1 MIFYKKNIIFCFSHN
16 FFESKYFFMISFL
29 GKRSRA
35 ADAKNDQKFG
45 LTPSELRDRATQR

>member
-1 MIFYKKNIIFCFSHN
+1 
-16 FFESKYFFMISFL
+16 MISFL
-29 GKRSRA
+29 RKRSRA